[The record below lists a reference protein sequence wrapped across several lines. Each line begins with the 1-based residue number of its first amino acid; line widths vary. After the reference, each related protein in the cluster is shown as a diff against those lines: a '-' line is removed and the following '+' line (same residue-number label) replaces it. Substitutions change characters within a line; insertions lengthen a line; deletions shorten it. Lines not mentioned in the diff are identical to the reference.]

1 MTDGYCLQVR
11 NALTCVFREKIPQA
25 SQWNTRHTKRK
36 PDQVNDGGGGY
47 GRVYLQC
54 AWTGRDSI

>member
-36 PDQVNDGGGGY
+36 PDQVNDGGG
-47 GRVYLQC
+47 
-54 AWTGRDSI
+54 